1 MSWQWAAATVHP
13 FPHSSVGRKLEQCV
27 YACVFD
33 TVAALCV
40 CVCVCVCMCEREDER
55 SHSYYIKQDFPEQS
69 APATEL
75 PKSSSGFPPQ
85 HKLCGRAESRLFVLE
100 HHCSG
105 AAEAMSQHR
114 RHSAHLPRIAQ
125 LLNLWLLLCHLAF
138 PDGIYRSKNHS
149 LTPIIDGGNLLT
161 VKLSFFFF
169 SFTRY
174 CGNPAVL
181 TDAAS
186 PWCMTHSW
194 ALLARRLRGLIY
206 LCPNKYCFV

>member
-33 TVAALCV
+33 TVAAL
-40 CVCVCVCMCEREDER
+40 CVCMCEREDER

-114 RHSAHLPRIAQ
+114 RHSTHLPRIAQ

-149 LTPIIDGGNLLT
+149 LTPIIDWGNLLLT
-161 VKLSFFFF
+161 VKLFF
-169 SFTRY
+169 SAFPGIVGTQLCSQMQRPVMY
-174 CGNPAVL
+174 
-181 TDAAS
+181 DAQLS
-186 PWCMTHSW
+186 TLS
-194 ALLARRLRGLIY
+194 
-206 LCPNKYCFV
+206 